1 MFSYAPLRIVNLAYN
16 KTARRIEVI
25 WHEAEY
31 HRKHL
36 KINFHLRDLISC
48 LKLNIL
54 PTLKIM
60 KTYNR
65 ESKARHS
72 RLSNDREGIQL
83 RIEIK
88 TLKAV
93 E

>member
-1 MFSYAPLRIVNLAYN
+1 
-16 KTARRIEVI
+16 
-25 WHEAEY
+25 
-31 HRKHL
+31 
-36 KINFHLRDLISC
+36 
-48 LKLNIL
+48 
-54 PTLKIM
+54 M

-72 RLSNDREGIQL
+72 RLSNDREDIQL

-93 E
+93 ETLKIVKAYNRKSKLCDQMFSFL